1 MLRAG
6 SSTST
11 SDQEPPKASRGGS
24 WLSYI
29 SSSLKALPG
38 LAGSSIEEERPP
50 DSPPDVEPPPSLAAN
65 LGMVRS
71 MLVQLRTQPRE
82 LTAAEAAEAG
92 RATSSSVM
100 RPEAV
105 ADTLSMLEEDGKAV
119 YIVFIAELAGDG
131 DKAPAQ
137 RWCAHSRSADKVI
150 AGVVEGLNEH
160 RDEVVVVEAAVIEAE
175 WRDEQRPH
183 PFSVSR
189 QFSVRSL
196 PVVIE
201 WRGGRVGERLPF
213 PANSEEAAVRAFFA
227 RTSEAARKATAEAAS
242 GAGAALEASATK
254 LRDVR
259 LEATLDDDDGDDDA
273 PAPG

>member
-24 WLSYI
+24 WLSYVWK
-29 SSSLKALPG
+29 SMPG
-38 LAGSSIEEERPP
+38 LTQSIEEERPP

-92 RATSSSVM
+92 RATSASVM

-150 AGVVEGLNEH
+150 AGVVEGRQSE
-160 RDEVVVVEAAVIEAE
+160 RGFGGVV
-175 WRDEQRPH
+175 
-183 PFSVSR
+183 
-189 QFSVRSL
+189 
-196 PVVIE
+196 
-201 WRGGRVGERLPF
+201 
-213 PANSEEAAVRAFFA
+213 
-227 RTSEAARKATAEAAS
+227 ATGS
-242 GAGAALEASATK
+242 SAQK
-254 LRDVR
+254 
-259 LEATLDDDDGDDDA
+259 
-273 PAPG
+273 